1 MWQKP
6 VSSRCL
12 CFSLLSIIR
21 GFMEWGGRQEG
32 AWKLLDTSSAWELNL
47 KISGL
52 WKWRERTRICQNGS
66 DFLFSFSLAWTERQ
80 WRLLGGVRF
89 KEVDAVQGDSLL
101 WKTFPNTHTHTHTH
115 TYTHTHT
122 HTHTH
127 SYTLTLLTSDA
138 NAFTFSHLTKK
149 QNLKCTLGM

>member
-6 VSSRCL
+6 ASSRCL
-12 CFSLLSIIR
+12 CLSLLSIIR

-32 AWKLLDTSSAWELNL
+32 AWKLHDTSSAWELNL

-66 DFLFSFSLAWTERQ
+66 DFLFSFSLAWTARQ
-80 WRLLGGVRF
+80 RPLLGGVRF
-89 KEVDAVQGDSLL
+89 KEKVDAVQGDSVL
-101 WKTFPNTHTHTHTH
+101 WKTFPNIH
-115 TYTHTHT
+115 THTHT

-127 SYTLTLLTSDA
+127 WLFWLLMLMLSL
-138 NAFTFSHLTKK
+138 FSFNQKAEFEMRSGHVSLV
-149 QNLKCTLGM
+149 GPYWM